1 MKMGLPMNQE
11 KAFFETVVSA
21 TLPGWDVKLQPHMT
35 PGQMDLASYTA
46 RIYLVDTST
55 GWSAAGAL
63 QPSGFA
69 GLRAH
74 FDALRLDIGTVT
86 DMAGQAVTQLGRD
99 QPAPGSSEIGKA
111 IELVAAAL
119 TGTQTLKIVQ
129 ASGLDGHWF
138 YIGYRMQDSSTIC
151 RPGFFRTGAPGF
163 VVPAALTH
171 YVRQVMAHDMAS
183 PTSSVGQMLKRAG
196 GAIIAPEFK

>member
-1 MKMGLPMNQE
+1 MKKE
-11 KAFFETVVSA
+11 RAFFEQLA
-21 TLPGWDVKLQPHMT
+21 GAALPGWDVKLQPNMT

-55 GWSAAGAL
+55 GWTAAGAL

-74 FDALRLDIGTVT
+74 FEALRLDIGTVT
-86 DMAGQAVTQLGRD
+86 DMAGQAVSQLGRD
-99 QPAPGSSEIGKA
+99 QPAPGSPDIGKG

-119 TGTQTLKIVQ
+119 TGTQTFKTVQ
-129 ASGLDGHWF
+129 ASGLDGHWV
-138 YIGYRMQDSSTIC
+138 YIGYRMHDASTIC

-163 VVPAALTH
+163 VEPGALTH
-171 YVRQVMAHDMAS
+171 YVRQVMAHDLTS
-183 PTSSVGQMLKRAG
+183 PPSSVSKMLKRAG

>member
-1 MKMGLPMNQE
+1 MKKEQ
-11 KAFFETVVSA
+11 AFFEQIASTA
-21 TLPGWDVKLQPHMT
+21 LPGWDVKLQPHMT

-55 GWSAAGAL
+55 GWTAAGAL

-74 FDALRLDIGTVT
+74 FAALRLGIDTVT
-86 DMAGQAVTQLGRD
+86 DLAGQAVTQLGRD
-99 QPAPGSSEIGKA
+99 QPAPGSPDIGKA

-119 TGTQTLKIVQ
+119 TGTQTFKTVQ
-129 ASGLDGHWF
+129 ASGLDGHWI
-138 YIGYRMQDSSTIC
+138 YIGYRMLDASTIC

-163 VVPAALTH
+163 VAPEGLAH
-171 YVRQVMAHDMAS
+171 YVRQVMAHDLAS
-183 PTSSVGQMLKRAG
+183 TQSAVGQMLRRAG
-196 GAIIAPEFK
+196 GAIISSEFK

>member
-1 MKMGLPMNQE
+1 MKKEQ
-11 KAFFETVVSA
+11 AFFEQMAGTA
-21 TLPGWDVKLQPHMT
+21 LPGWDVKLQPHMT

-55 GWSAAGAL
+55 GWTAAGAL

-74 FDALRLDIGTVT
+74 FDALRLGIDTVT
-86 DMAGQAVTQLGRD
+86 DMAGQALNQLGRD
-99 QPAPGSSEIGKA
+99 QRAPGSPDIGKA

-119 TGTQTLKIVQ
+119 TETQTFKTVQ
-129 ASGLDGHWF
+129 ASGLDGHWV
-138 YIGYRMQDSSTIC
+138 YIGYRMHDASTIC

-163 VVPAALTH
+163 VAPEGLAH
-171 YVRQVMAHDMAS
+171 YVRQVMAHDLAS
-183 PTSSVGQMLKRAG
+183 PKSSVGQMLKRAG
-196 GAIIAPEFK
+196 GAIISPEFK

>member
-1 MKMGLPMNQE
+1 MKKEQ
-11 KAFFETVVSA
+11 AFFEQMAGTA
-21 TLPGWDVKLQPHMT
+21 LPGWDVKLQPHMT

-55 GWSAAGAL
+55 GWTAAGAL

-74 FDALRLDIGTVT
+74 FAALRLGIDKVT
-86 DMAGQAVTQLGRD
+86 DMAGQALNQLGRD
-99 QPAPGSSEIGKA
+99 QPEPGSPAIGKS

-119 TGTQTLKIVQ
+119 TETQTFKTVQ
-129 ASGLDGHWF
+129 ASGLDGHWV
-138 YIGYRMQDSSTIC
+138 YIGYRMHDASTIC

-163 VVPAALTH
+163 VAPEGLEH
-171 YVRQVMAHDMAS
+171 YVRQVVAHDLAS
-183 PTSSVGQMLKRAG
+183 TKSSVGQMLKRAG
-196 GAIIAPEFK
+196 GAIISPEFK

>member
-1 MKMGLPMNQE
+1 MKKE
-11 KAFFETVVSA
+11 RAFFEQLASDA
-21 TLPGWDVKLQPHMT
+21 LPGWDVKLQPNMT
-35 PGQMDLASYTA
+35 PGQMDLASYTT

-55 GWSAAGAL
+55 GWTAAGAL

-74 FDALRLDIGTVT
+74 FEALRLDIGTVT
-86 DMAGQAVTQLGRD
+86 DMAGQAVSQLGRD
-99 QPAPGSSEIGKA
+99 QPAPGSPDIGKG

-119 TGTQTLKIVQ
+119 TGTQTFKTVQ
-129 ASGLDGHWF
+129 ASGLDGHWV
-138 YIGYRMQDSSTIC
+138 YIGYRMHDASTIC

-163 VVPAALTH
+163 VDPGALTH
-171 YVRQVMAHDMAS
+171 YVRQVMAHDLTS

>member
-1 MKMGLPMNQE
+1 MKKE
-11 KAFFETVVSA
+11 RAFFEQLASTA
-21 TLPGWDVKLQPHMT
+21 LPGWDMKLQPHMT

-55 GWSAAGAL
+55 GWTAAGAL

-74 FDALRLDIGTVT
+74 FDALRLGNVT
-86 DMAGQAVTQLGRD
+86 DLAGQAVTQLGRD
-99 QPAPGSSEIGKA
+99 QPAPGSPEIGKA

-119 TGTQTLKIVQ
+119 TGTQTFKTVQ
-129 ASGLDGHWF
+129 ASGLDGHWI
-138 YIGYRMQDSSTIC
+138 YIGYRMLDASTIC

-163 VVPAALTH
+163 VAPEGLAH
-171 YVRQVMAHDMAS
+171 YVRQVMAHDLAS
-183 PTSSVGQMLKRAG
+183 TQSAVGQMLRRAG
-196 GAIIAPEFK
+196 GAIISPEFK

>member
-1 MKMGLPMNQE
+1 MKKE
-11 KAFFETVVSA
+11 RAFFEQLASTA
-21 TLPGWDVKLQPHMT
+21 LPGWDMKLQPHMT

-55 GWSAAGAL
+55 GWTAAGAL

-74 FDALRLDIGTVT
+74 FDALRLGNVT
-86 DMAGQAVTQLGRD
+86 DLAGQAVTQLGRD
-99 QPAPGSSEIGKA
+99 QPAPGSPEIGKA

-119 TGTQTLKIVQ
+119 TGTQTFKTVQ
-129 ASGLDGHWF
+129 ASGLDGHWI
-138 YIGYRMQDSSTIC
+138 YIGYRMLDASTIC

-163 VVPAALTH
+163 VAPEGLAH
-171 YVRQVMAHDMAS
+171 YVRQVMARDLAS
-183 PTSSVGQMLKRAG
+183 TQSAVGQMLRRAG
-196 GAIIAPEFK
+196 GAIISPEFK

>member
-1 MKMGLPMNQE
+1 MKKE
-11 KAFFETVVSA
+11 RAFFEQLA
-21 TLPGWDVKLQPHMT
+21 GAALPGWDVKLQPNMT

-55 GWSAAGAL
+55 GWTAAGAL

-69 GLRAH
+69 AVVKAQRNAGLS
-74 FDALRLDIGTVT
+74 LDQVM

-99 QPAPGSSEIGKA
+99 QPAPGSPDIGKG

-119 TGTQTLKIVQ
+119 TGTQTFKTVQ
-129 ASGLDGHWF
+129 ASGLEGHWV
-138 YIGYRMQDSSTIC
+138 YIGYRMHDASTIC

-163 VVPAALTH
+163 VDPGALTH
-171 YVRQVMAHDMAS
+171 YVRQVMAHDLAS
-183 PTSSVGQMLKRAG
+183 PQSSVGQMLKRAG
-196 GAIIAPEFK
+196 GAIIAAELK

>member
-1 MKMGLPMNQE
+1 MKKEQ
-11 KAFFETVVSA
+11 AFFEQMAGTA
-21 TLPGWDVKLQPHMT
+21 LPGWDVKLQPHMT

-55 GWSAAGAL
+55 GWTAAGAL

-74 FDALRLDIGTVT
+74 FAALRLGIDKVT
-86 DMAGQAVTQLGRD
+86 DMAGQALNQLGRD
-99 QPAPGSSEIGKA
+99 QPEPGSPAIGKS

-119 TGTQTLKIVQ
+119 TETQTFKTVQ
-129 ASGLDGHWF
+129 ASGLDGHWV
-138 YIGYRMQDSSTIC
+138 YIGYRMHDASTIC

-163 VVPAALTH
+163 VAPEGLEH
-171 YVRQVMAHDMAS
+171 YVRQVVAHDLAS
-183 PTSSVGQMLKRAG
+183 TQSAVGQMLKRAG
-196 GAIIAPEFK
+196 GAIISSEFK

>member
-1 MKMGLPMNQE
+1 MKKEQ
-11 KAFFETVVSA
+11 AFFEQMAGTA
-21 TLPGWDVKLQPHMT
+21 LPGWDVKLQPHMT

-55 GWSAAGAL
+55 GWTAAGAL

-74 FDALRLDIGTVT
+74 FAALRLGIDKVT
-86 DMAGQAVTQLGRD
+86 DMAGQALNQLGRD
-99 QPAPGSSEIGKA
+99 QPEPGSPDIGKS

-119 TGTQTLKIVQ
+119 TETQTFKTVQ
-129 ASGLDGHWF
+129 ASGLDGHWV
-138 YIGYRMQDSSTIC
+138 YIGYRMHDASTIC

-163 VVPAALTH
+163 VAPEGLEH
-171 YVRQVMAHDMAS
+171 YVRQVVAHDLAS
-183 PTSSVGQMLKRAG
+183 TKSSVGQMLKRAG
-196 GAIIAPEFK
+196 GAIISPEFK

>member
-1 MKMGLPMNQE
+1 MAGTALPD
-11 KAFFETVVSA
+11 
-21 TLPGWDVKLQPHMT
+21 WDVKLQPHMT

-55 GWSAAGAL
+55 GWTAAGAL

-74 FDALRLDIGTVT
+74 FAAQRLGIDKVT
-86 DMAGQAVTQLGRD
+86 DMAGQALNQLGRD
-99 QPAPGSSEIGKA
+99 QPEPGSADIGKG

-119 TGTQTLKIVQ
+119 TETQTFKTVQ
-129 ASGLDGHWF
+129 ASGLDGHWV
-138 YIGYRMQDSSTIC
+138 YIGYRMHDASTIC

-163 VVPAALTH
+163 VAPEGLEH
-171 YVRQVMAHDMAS
+171 YVRQVVAHDLAS
-183 PTSSVGQMLKRAG
+183 TKSSVGQMLKRAG
-196 GAIIAPEFK
+196 GAIISPEFK